1 MASRRRQSQLDVGPA
16 LDAISLLVGPSEFL
30 SGQVPARFQPDPRA
44 TAAWKRVRRQA
55 LRRDRGRCL
64 VCGAAA
70 DDVDHRVELIDGGA
84 AYDLANLQSLC
95 GKCHDAKSSEARYQ
109 RSVRAGATWGRMSVC
124 PRCRGSGRCA
134 LCDEPAHGCTFCLG
148 VRVVPERVGD
158 GGDVPSQFVLAL
170 VGSSAWE
177 GAVRPGPAPD
187 V

>member
-1 MASRRRQSQLDVGPA
+1 M
-16 LDAISLLVGPSEFL
+16 
-30 SGQVPARFQPDPRA
+30 
-44 TAAWKRVRRQA
+44 
-55 LRRDRGRCL
+55 

-70 DDVDHRVELIDGGA
+70 DDVDHRVELIDGGE

-109 RSVRAGATWGRMSVC
+109 RSVRAGAAWGRMSVC
-124 PRCRGSGRCA
+124 PRCLGSGRCA

-148 VRVVPERVGD
+148 VRVVPEWVGY
-158 GGDVPSQFVLAL
+158 GGDAPSQFVLAL

-177 GAVRPGPAPD
+177 GAVRPSRTSD